1 MTGAYLRVK
10 REGIWQNVEIE
21 YLSDEERNELFKE
34 SDSEEVLRW
43 LNFMCKQYEGLVL
56 TLINEYEKEERNE

>member
-1 MTGAYLRVK
+1 MTGAYLRIL
-10 REGIWQNVEIE
+10 REKVWQNVEIE
-21 YLSDEERNELFKE
+21 YLTDNERMEFFKE
-34 SDSEEVLRW
+34 SDSEEVLKW